1 MVVKQQVKKDVITN
15 EIMIMKDSHHP
26 NIVNYIDSYLVDGT
40 LWVVMEFIDGGSL
53 TEVIETNPDIS
64 EPVIAAVC
72 KEVIKGLEYLHSRP
86 EPIIHRDIK
95 SDNILVGL
103 DGKVKITDFGYGAT
117 LTKGQDKRT
126 SVIGTTYWMA
136 PEVIKS
142 KPYGVKVDIWSMGI
156 MSIEMIEGEPPY
168 MEESMLRAL
177 FLIASKGRPEFKKPE
192 KMSSEFRN
200 FIEVC
205 TKMDPE
211 DRPTSSELLRHP
223 FLSKACSLSHLTT
236 YVEIAR
242 ENAQDY

>member
-1 MVVKQQVKKDVITN
+1 
-15 EIMIMKDSHHP
+15 
-26 NIVNYIDSYLVDGT
+26 
-40 LWVVMEFIDGGSL
+40 
-53 TEVIETNPDIS
+53 
-64 EPVIAAVC
+64 
-72 KEVIKGLEYLHSRP
+72 
-86 EPIIHRDIK
+86 
-95 SDNILVGL
+95 LVGL

-142 KPYGVKVDIWSMGI
+142 KPYDEKVDIWSTGI
-156 MSIEMIEGEPPY
+156 LAIEMIEGEPPY

-192 KMSSEFRN
+192 KMSGEFRN

-205 TKMDPE
+205 TRMDPE
-211 DRPTSSELLRHP
+211 ERPSSTELLRHP
-223 FLSKACSLSHLTT
+223 FLSKACSLSHLTS

-242 ENAQDY
+242 ENAQEYS